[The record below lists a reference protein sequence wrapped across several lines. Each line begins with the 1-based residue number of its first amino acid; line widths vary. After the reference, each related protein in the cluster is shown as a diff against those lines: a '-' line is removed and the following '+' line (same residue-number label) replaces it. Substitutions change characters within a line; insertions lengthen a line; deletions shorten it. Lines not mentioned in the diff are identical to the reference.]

1 MSFSCH
7 RCNKKTHIQRKSMFN
22 NDMICQ
28 ECQRLEKD
36 HFQFEKAR
44 DAVIDS
50 ISRGDYEFEGIGLP
64 NDLKQ
69 KVDKTLGAE
78 NEQS

>member
-1 MSFSCH
+1 MSFSCD
-7 RCNKKTHIQRKSMFN
+7 RCNKKIHIQRKSMFN

-28 ECQRLEKD
+28 GCQLLEKE
-36 HFQFEKAR
+36 HTQFEKAR

-64 NDLKQ
+64 ENLK
-69 KVDKTLGAE
+69 
-78 NEQS
+78 

>member
-1 MSFSCH
+1 MALSCD
-7 RCNKKTHIQRKSMFN
+7 RCNKKIHIQNKSMFN
-22 NDMICQ
+22 VDMICK

-36 HFQFEKAR
+36 HPQFEKAR

-64 NDLKQ
+64 ENLK
-69 KVDKTLGAE
+69 
-78 NEQS
+78 